1 MMGDELR
8 KLRERAGLSQE
19 QLSFMA
25 GLSRPYASQLESDR
39 KSPTVET
46 LFRICDALNVSV
58 SSVISRVDA
67 ARKPKRGGG

>member
-1 MMGDELR
+1 MRGDELR
-8 KLRERAGLSQE
+8 KLRERAGLTQE

-25 GLSRPYASQLESDR
+25 GRSRPYFSQLESDL

-67 ARKPKRGGG
+67 ARQQKRGGG